1 MSMITM
7 GALNTA
13 AIYIGP
19 AKLLVRGQAEDFFTI
34 SPTSDRGGGT
44 DGIGGDTSLWTR
56 ANNGY
61 SMAVTCFQESAAVDL
76 ILGLGENLTAPIPI
90 AVNYG
95 RFSMLGVCVIQNEG
109 EWVAGV
115 GGRTRTITLR
125 LARQSGNKNAGV
137 GTVFQLQ

>member
-1 MSMITM
+1 MPQITM

-13 AIYIGP
+13 RIFMGAEKSLI
-19 AKLLVRGQAEDFFTI
+19 RGQAEDFFTI
-34 SPTSDRGGGT
+34 SPDGDRGGKT
-44 DGIGGDTSLWTR
+44 NGIGGDVAIWSR
-56 ANNGY
+56 KNNGY
-61 SMAVTCFQESAAVDL
+61 TMTVTVFQESSAVDT
-76 ILGLGENLTAPIPI
+76 ILGLGETDAPIPI

-95 RFSMLGVCVIQNEG
+95 RFSFIGVAVIQNEG

-115 GGRTRTITLR
+115 GGRTRTITLG